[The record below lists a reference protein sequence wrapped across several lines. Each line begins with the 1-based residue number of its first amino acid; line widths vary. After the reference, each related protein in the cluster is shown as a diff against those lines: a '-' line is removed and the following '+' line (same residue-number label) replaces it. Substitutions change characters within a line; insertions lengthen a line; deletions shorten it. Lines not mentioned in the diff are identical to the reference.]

1 MLKRISAIR
10 TLFEHCKCEGV
21 TGKAVSLGYERD
33 GCRKISRECTAY
45 IFRELGQIRDLKK
58 RLVFCK
64 PLYSAANNTLYDAT
78 NGKGTGNKEKIADI
92 SLWEP

>member
-1 MLKRISAIR
+1 MRETAVGKSAENAQRLSSGIR
-10 TLFEHCKCEGV
+10 ADQG
-21 TGKAVSLGYERD
+21 S
-33 GCRKISRECTAY
+33 
-45 IFRELGQIRDLKK
+45 KK

-64 PLYSAANNTLYDAT
+64 PLYSAANNILYDAT

>member
-1 MLKRISAIR
+1 MHSVYLQ
-10 TLFEHCKCEGV
+10 
-21 TGKAVSLGYERD
+21 
-33 GCRKISRECTAY
+33 
-45 IFRELGQIRDLKK
+45 ELGQIRDLKK

-64 PLYSAANNTLYDAT
+64 PLYSAANNILYDAT

>member
-1 MLKRISAIR
+1 MVER
-10 TLFEHCKCEGV
+10 LFEDCKCEGV
-21 TGKAVSLGYERD
+21 TGKVVSSGYERD

-64 PLYSAANNTLYDAT
+64 PLYSAANNILYDAT
-78 NGKGTGNKEKIADI
+78 NGKGTGNKEQIADI
-92 SLWEP
+92 SPREP